1 MIWTWIFWLCAAFLA
16 YTFVGYP
23 LLVALVSQRR
33 RISHQ
38 RAPLLPTVTVIIP
51 AHNEAAKLARK
62 IENTLALDYPAEKR
76 EIIVVSDGSSDDTV
90 AVARR
95 YENQGVICIES
106 KERKGKHFAQ
116 LLALQ
121 VSQGEI
127 VVFTDCSV
135 ELDRDAL
142 QKIVSNFADPTVGCV
157 SSEDEVLGEKVPW
170 AGERIYVHLE
180 MALRRLEARAGSLI
194 GVSGS
199 FVAARREF
207 CNDWHPTMSSDFFL
221 PLHAAEKGLRTI
233 VDPECRGRYGLV
245 RSERD
250 ELTRK
255 VRTIVHGLDV
265 LFLHVHLLNPFR
277 YGFFAV
283 QLASHKLFRW
293 LVPFAALGLLA
304 SSVAL
309 HQAGNLYRLALLAQM
324 ALYGGGLLSLLLK
337 PLPMLRLLRP
347 AGFFLLGSAATVM
360 AWMYYL
366 SGERFVSWQPS
377 RRA

>member
-1 MIWTWIFWLCAAFLA
+1 
-16 YTFVGYP
+16 
-23 LLVALVSQRR
+23 
-33 RISHQ
+33 
-38 RAPLLPTVTVIIP
+38 
-51 AHNEAAKLARK
+51 
-62 IENTLALDYPAEKR
+62 
-76 EIIVVSDGSSDDTV
+76 
-90 AVARR
+90 
-95 YENQGVICIES
+95 
-106 KERKGKHFAQ
+106 
-116 LLALQ
+116 
-121 VSQGEI
+121 
-127 VVFTDCSV
+127 
-135 ELDRDAL
+135 
-142 QKIVSNFADPTVGCV
+142 
-157 SSEDEVLGEKVPW
+157 
-170 AGERIYVHLE
+170 
-180 MALRRLEARAGSLI
+180 
-194 GVSGS
+194 
-199 FVAARREF
+199 
-207 CNDWHPTMSSDFFL
+207 MSSDFFL